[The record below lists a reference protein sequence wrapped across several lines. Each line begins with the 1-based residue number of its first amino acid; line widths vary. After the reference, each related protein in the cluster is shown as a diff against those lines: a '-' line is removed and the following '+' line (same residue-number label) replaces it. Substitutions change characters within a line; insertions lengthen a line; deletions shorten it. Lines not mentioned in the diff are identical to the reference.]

1 MAGTAPATAV
11 ELAAIESAPLA
22 DVVGEMLANSDN
34 NTAEM
39 LVKELGFDD
48 SGAGTREAG
57 LAVIERTLAEW
68 AVDTAPMVFADGSG
82 LSPDNR
88 ATCTALLSV
97 LQRSDPDGPIG
108 AGLPIAG
115 QTGTLSDIFVDH
127 PIAGRLL
134 GKTGTL
140 SNPPF
145 NQDPPGV
152 KALAGLCRRR
162 GWSGDRVRA
171 GAQRSDDLRSERIPP
186 GVDLVWPM
194 CSPTYPEGPTPANSA
209 SMNGSMRGALMRVEV
224 VAAPIRYPA
233 HAAAAAVPVALVP
246 VVGLTALL
254 LWSDT
259 KADEYESVEGGCGG
273 DTPPEASSRVRR
285 RRCWPPAC

>member
-1 MAGTAPATAV
+1 MLSERGVSVAGTAVAGTAPATAV
-11 ELAAIESAPLA
+11 EVAAIESAPLSEII
-22 DVVGEMLANSDN
+22 GEMLGNSDN
-34 NTAEM
+34 NTAE
-39 LVKELGFDD
+39 LVVKELGFDD

-57 LAVIERTLAEW
+57 LAVIERTLAGW
-68 AVDTAPMVFADGSG
+68 SVDTSPMVFADGSG

-115 QTGTLSDIFVDH
+115 QTGTLADIFVDH

-152 KALAGLCRRR
+152 KALAGYVLVD
-162 GWSGDRVRA
+162 GG
-171 GAQRSDDLRSERIPP
+171 GAVEYALVLNGPTISDQSEYRPLWNSLAD
-186 GVDLVWPM
+186 VLV
-194 CSPTYPEGPTPANSA
+194 TYPQGPTPADL
-209 SMNGSMRGALMRVEV
+209 G
-224 VAAPIRYPA
+224 
-233 HAAAAAVPVALVP
+233 
-246 VVGLTALL
+246 
-254 LWSDT
+254 
-259 KADEYESVEGGCGG
+259 
-273 DTPPEASSRVRR
+273 VR
-285 RRCWPPAC
+285 